1 MKEKVISQFENLF
14 PFDLNP
20 RLSGYVQSLVEE
32 DSQYAADELVELAE
46 EILNQISAVGIS
58 YYLKSKLQKE
68 VYNDFLVQLFNSTGH
83 DYNAGPI
90 YRWTANM
97 IKELQNEIPEE
108 HYSFF
113 WKNDQLNEEVHKLAL
128 LRNEVMHGFFVLP
141 PERNI
146 KEATSISKLLT
157 QLIEVKWFGRKANYH
172 FIDNKGYTGHWN
184 ITEQSQWN
192 SLIGNRPFGKLCDR
206 IIQENSAAFWQ
217 REDTVF
223 VEEKCEVP
231 IGLQEHILQN
241 NKGACAIWIHP
252 KDKSADDLYASIGS
266 WLKQQSD
273 LLFIGYQL
281 HDQGLTYT
289 TGFLLNRLRE
299 ILNTQN
305 NESLKNRK
313 LEDLVKKQR
322 IENAERKIVVL
333 INKIHIALFSP
344 QHVTQLN
351 NFLYENNIL
360 LVTVGHHYEHFDR
373 FFNLS
378 ISLVHKPKLPSSNE
392 ALSSLHNYLRFKG
405 PSKERADEMKDVEI
419 LEQILNDVL
428 SELKEKK
435 DLTARRFAD
444 SKEYNI
450 EYVHEIFALLHPWV
464 KSYRR
469 PFEEDVVDKTYGF
482 PVDITEVTPIYL
494 ALGRRDLKLEYQH
507 KVLSIK

>member
-1 MKEKVISQFENLF
+1 MKEKLNSAFGNLF

-20 RLSGYVQSLVEE
+20 RLSGYVQSLIEE

-68 VYNDFLVQLFNSTGH
+68 VYNDFLIQLFNSSGH

-97 IKELQNEIPEE
+97 IKELHSEIPEE
-108 HYSFF
+108 HFSFF
-113 WKNDQLNEEVHKLAL
+113 WKNNQLNEEVHKLAL

-141 PERNI
+141 PDRNI
-146 KEATSISKLLT
+146 NEATKISVLLK
-157 QLIEVKWFGRKANYH
+157 QLLDVNWFKQNKSFH
-172 FIDNKGYTGHWN
+172 FIDEHGFTGQWN
-184 ITEQSQWN
+184 ITESNQW
-192 SLIGNRPFGKLCDR
+192 STFIGNRPFGKLCER
-206 IIQENSAAFWQ
+206 IIQESSAAFWQ
-217 REDTVF
+217 KEDEVF
-223 VEEKCEVP
+223 KEGKYDVP
-231 IGLQEHILQN
+231 VALQEHILRN
-241 NKGACAIWIHP
+241 NKGAFAVWVHP

-266 WLKQQSD
+266 WLKQQPD
-273 LLFIGYQL
+273 LFFVGYQL
-281 HDQGLTYT
+281 HDQGLTYS
-289 TGFLLNRLRE
+289 TGFLLKRLTE
-299 ILNTQN
+299 ILNTQK
-305 NESLKNRK
+305 NESLKNKK
-313 LEDLVKKQR
+313 LEELVKKQR
-322 IENAERKIVVL
+322 RDISNKKIVVL

-351 NFLYENNIL
+351 NFFYENNIL
-360 LVTVGHHYEHFDR
+360 LIAVGHHFEHFNR

-378 ISLVHKPKLPSSNE
+378 ISLEHKHKLPSTKE
-392 ALSSLHNYLRFKG
+392 ALGSLHNYLRFKG
-405 PSKERADEMKDVEI
+405 PSKERIEERNDVEI
-419 LEQILNDVL
+419 LEQLLNDVL
-428 SELKEKK
+428 LELKEKK

-444 SKEYNI
+444 SKGYNI

-464 KSYRR
+464 KSERR

-482 PVDITEVTPIYL
+482 PVNITEVTPIYL

>member
-1 MKEKVISQFENLF
+1 MKEKVNSPFGSLF

-97 IKELQNEIPEE
+97 IKELQNEMPEE

-146 KEATSISKLLT
+146 KEATRISKLLAR
-157 QLIEVKWFGRKANYH
+157 LIEVKWFERKENYH
-172 FIDNKGYTGHWN
+172 FIDYKGYTGHWN

-273 LLFIGYQL
+273 LSFIGYQL

-299 ILNTQN
+299 ILNTQK

-333 INKIHIALFSP
+333 INKIQIALFSP

-360 LVTVGHHYEHFDR
+360 LITVGHHYEHFDR

-378 ISLVHKPKLPSSNE
+378 ISIEHKTKLPSSKE
-392 ALSSLHNYLRFKG
+392 ALLSLHNYLRFKG
-405 PSKERADEMKDVEI
+405 PSKERADEMKDVGI

-444 SKEYNI
+444 SKGYNI

-464 KSYRR
+464 KSDRR